1 MKAIELENLLKEMSL
16 EEKVMQLVQV
26 PGSVYAKDSATT
38 GIMQETVPEKV
49 RRLAGS
55 TLGIM
60 DGGKIRDIQDEY
72 MKHHPHHIPLLF
84 MLDVIHGHKTV
95 FPCPLGQGATFDPDL
110 TEQAAAIQAEEAA
123 ADGVHVTFSPMADLV
138 RDARWGR
145 VMESTG
151 EDPLLNG
158 RMAAAMVHGY
168 QGPDLKDGRH
178 VASCVKHFAAYGA
191 ADGGRDYNNT
201 ELSEHTL
208 RDSYLP
214 AYQEAIQA
222 GARMVMSSFNSW
234 NGIPVT
240 GSEWLMKKIL
250 REEMGF
256 EGVTISDWDAIGQL
270 IPHGYA
276 EDLEDAARKAMRAGV
291 DIDMT
296 TGAYAGYLEK
306 LVREG
311 RLPESELD
319 KAVLR
324 ILTLKNDLGLFENP
338 CRGLTEHLPVH
349 TPEEKHAL
357 ARKAAAESLVLL
369 KNEDG
374 VLPLKAKKLAF
385 IGPYAMSRDLHST
398 WAINPDKAQGV
409 SVWDAAQEMLPE
421 AGVEVRAAQGCDMVE
436 DGTGLSFFVYHDADQ
451 REKNQKWMAE
461 ALEAAAWADTAV
473 LCLGEHLL
481 QSGESTSRAKLT
493 LPQCQLEL
501 LRRVKEVCGK
511 VIVLL
516 FCGRPLEV
524 AQMADHASALVVCW
538 RPGTEGGHG
547 ILDVLTGKVPP
558 SGCLPMS
565 FPHTV
570 GQEPLHYDE
579 YSTGRPRP
587 SEGNDMFTSRYLDCA
602 NSALFPFGFGL
613 SYGKAEISPVELSG
627 SELREGEHL
636 TARAFLTNHGDE
648 KAAHTVQLYIQDLV
662 GSRVRPVRQLRDFHR
677 VLLEPGETREIAF
690 RIEEPMLRFWRADQ
704 TYGSEPGR
712 FRVWISLNSRDG
724 DPVEFHLR

>member
-1 MKAIELENLLKEMSL
+1 MEKAKLENLLRAMSL

-26 PGSVYAKDSATT
+26 PGSAYARESAVT
-38 GIMQETVPEKV
+38 GVEQEAIPEKV
-49 RRLAGS
+49 RQLAGS

-60 DGGKIRDIQDEY
+60 EGEKIRAIQEAY
-72 MKHHPHHIPLLF
+72 MKGHPHHIPLLF
-84 MLDVIHGHKTV
+84 MLDVIHGHRTV

-110 TEQAAAIQAEEAA
+110 AEQAAAVQAEEAA

-151 EDPLLNG
+151 EDALLNG
-158 RMAAAMVHGY
+158 RMAAAMVRGY
-168 QGPDLKDGRH
+168 QGDDLKDGRR

-208 RDSYLP
+208 RENYLP
-214 AYQEAIQA
+214 AYQKAIQA
-222 GARMVMSSFNSW
+222 GARLVMSSFNSW

-240 GSEWLMKKIL
+240 GSEWLMKKVL

-270 IPHGYA
+270 ILHGYA
-276 EDLEDAARKAMRAGV
+276 EDQKDAALKAMRAGV

-296 TGAYAGYLEK
+296 TGAYAGQLEQ
-306 LVREG
+306 LVRKG
-311 RLPESELD
+311 SIPEKVLD
-319 KAVLR
+319 EAVMR

-338 CRGLTEHLPVH
+338 CRGLEEQLPVH
-349 TPEEKHAL
+349 TEEEKRAL
-357 ARKAAAESLVLL
+357 ARRAAAESLVLL
-369 KNEDG
+369 KNEG
-374 VLPLKAKKLAF
+374 GMLPLKARKLAF

-398 WAINPDKAQGV
+398 WAINPDKDRIV
-409 SVWDAAQEMLPE
+409 SIWDAAQARMPE
-421 AGVEVRAAQGCDMVE
+421 AGVEIRAAQGCDMVD

-451 REKNQKWMAE
+451 RKKNQEWMEE
-461 ALEAAAWADTAV
+461 ALDAAAWADTVV

-481 QSGESTSRAKLT
+481 QSGESTSRTGLT
-493 LPQCQLEL
+493 LPKCQMEL
-501 LRRVKEVCGK
+501 LRRVKEIRRD

-524 AQMADHASALVVCW
+524 AEIAEEASALVVCW
-538 RPGTEGGHG
+538 RPGTEGGNG
-547 ILDVLTGKVPP
+547 ILDVLTQKTPP

-565 FPHTV
+565 FPRTV

-587 SEGNDMFTSRYLDCA
+587 ASGNDMFTSRYLDCP
-602 NSALFPFGFGL
+602 NGALFPFGFGL
-613 SYGKAEISPVELSG
+613 SYGKAELSPAELSG
-627 SELREGEHL
+627 SELRAGEHL
-636 TARAFLTNHGDE
+636 TARARLTNRGGE
-648 KAAHTVQLYIQDLV
+648 RAAHTVQMYIQDLV
-662 GSRVRPVRQLRDFHR
+662 GSRVRPVRQLMDFQR
-677 VLLEPGETREIAF
+677 VILEPGETREIAF

-704 TYGSEPGR
+704 TFGSEPGR

-724 DPVEFHLR
+724 EAVEFRLV